1 MYGLVLESA
10 NAANMF
16 RALINQLAKKEQVVI
31 LVDEYDKPI
40 LNNLGKVHAGAVLD
54 KLKTFYSVIK
64 AFESKARFV
73 FVTGVS
79 KFCHVSLF
87 SDLNNLTDISM
98 HRDYAT
104 MFGYTQEE
112 FETYFADRIES
123 ACQQLKQLKEQLLP
137 EIKQWYDGYRFEKES
152 ETVYN
157 PVSLAQFFTNEP
169 ISKVL
174 ALSC

>member
-1 MYGLVLESA
+1 MWQHVHNCADIHGY
-10 NAANMF
+10 
-16 RALINQLAKKEQVVI
+16 RA
-31 LVDEYDKPI
+31 EYATAIYKA
-40 LNNLGKVHAGAVLD
+40 HARAILD

-123 ACQQLKQLKEQLLP
+123 ACRQLKQSEKQLLP
-137 EIKQWYDGYRFEKES
+137 EIKQWYDGYRFEEES

-157 PVSLAQFFTNEP
+157 PVSLAQFFTNSCKFNNYCTIFRY
-169 ISKVL
+169 ISST
-174 ALSC
+174 SCFLTC